1 MIIKKHYIAP
11 SVEIKYLEP
20 HSLLAG
26 SGDRNP
32 EWEVNDD
39 EPPVTGQGAKGNY
52 FYDEE
57 TDDLSSSNCK

>member
-1 MIIKKHYIAP
+1 MIVKKHYIAP

-26 SGDRNP
+26 SGDRKP

-39 EPPVTGQGAKGNY
+39 EFVPGQGAKGNY

>member
-11 SVEIKYLEP
+11 SVEIEYLEP

-26 SGDRNP
+26 SGGSNP
-32 EWEVNDD
+32 EWEVNGD
-39 EPPVTGQGAKGNY
+39 ETVTGQSAKGNN